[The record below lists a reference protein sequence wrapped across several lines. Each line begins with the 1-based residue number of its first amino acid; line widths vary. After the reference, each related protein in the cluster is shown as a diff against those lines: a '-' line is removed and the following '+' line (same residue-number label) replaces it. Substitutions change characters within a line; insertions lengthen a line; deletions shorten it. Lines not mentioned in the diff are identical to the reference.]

1 MALGTRR
8 CGVGRFVLKRT
19 IPSTVALIG
28 LGGSLD
34 SLYIDCLGALR

>member
-28 LGGSLD
+28 GSLD
-34 SLYIDCLGALR
+34 SLYIDCLGTLR